1 MKTNYK
7 RIPFDLDKAKRIT
20 KGEMKGR
27 IVTQDG
33 RQARFICL
41 DEGYTY
47 PMNILI
53 ENEENSRFYCRNGS
67 YLGSNENPLSLHL
80 EVPNN
85 ENRLSNKNKQM
96 TRTTYKKIPFDI
108 ELAKKIMNKE
118 MKGRIVTRNGRQVRI
133 ICFDL
138 KNPVWGIIAL
148 VLNNIN
154 SEDVLE
160 YQNNGCYSTN
170 IGGHELDLLLEVPTY
185 YRDYSNF
192 KPCKWQPCLVRD
204 TASDLWRMGVC
215 CGTDSYEVPIF
226 YSANNSDGC
235 CHWGHFLPLSKV
247 TERLFGTKKSYE
259 ELIQEL
265 DNEQGKD

>member
-20 KGEMKGR
+20 NGEMKGR

-33 RQARFICL
+33 RQAR
-41 DEGYTY
+41 
-47 PMNILI
+47 
-53 ENEENSRFYCRNGS
+53 
-67 YLGSNENPLSLHL
+67 
-80 EVPNN
+80 
-85 ENRLSNKNKQM
+85 
-96 TRTTYKKIPFDI
+96 
-108 ELAKKIMNKE
+108 
-118 MKGRIVTRNGRQVRI
+118 I
-133 ICFDL
+133 ICFNKEGDY
-138 KNPVWGIIAL
+138 PIVAL
-148 VLNNIN
+148 VKMSFGVERPYVYNKKGMEFDNAM
-154 SEDVLE
+154 S
-160 YQNNGCYSTN
+160 S
-170 IGGHELDLLLEVPTY
+170 LDLYLEFPTY

-215 CGTDSYEVPIF
+215 CGTDSYGVPIF

-235 CHWGHFLPLSKV
+235 CHWGHLLPLSKV